1 MKRKIICLFAA
12 ALLAVTVVGC
22 GSGGNTAKEDQEGT
36 TGMQEEE
43 EQPNTA
49 DMQEEQSQEVTDTAQ
64 EDADAADGEESG
76 DAQVESAGDEELLS
90 GKHYVNINIKDKG
103 TIKVELD
110 ADVAPIT
117 VTNFVNLVKEG
128 FYDGLTFHRIIEGF
142 MMQGGD
148 PTGTGM
154 GNAGQTITGEFAS
167 NGVDNP
173 ISHTRGTISMARSN
187 LPDSASCQFF
197 IMHQDGTYL
206 DGDYA
211 AFGQVTEGMEIV
223 DDICENTT
231 GQDSI
236 GVVPEENRPVIE
248 SIEYVE

>member
-12 ALLAVTVVGC
+12 ALLAVTAVGC
-22 GSGGNTAKEDQEGT
+22 GQGGNTPEENQEET
-36 TGMQEEE
+36 TAIQEEE

-49 DMQEEQSQEVTDTAQ
+49 DMQEESQEVTDTAR
-64 EDADAADGEESG
+64 EGADSVNGDVDGDVQAESDEET
-76 DAQVESAGDEELLS
+76 ELLS

-110 ADVAPIT
+110 ADAAPIT
-117 VTNFVNLVKEG
+117 VTNFVSLVKEG

-148 PTGTGM
+148 PMGTGM
-154 GNAGQTITGEFAS
+154 GDAGRTITGEFES

-173 ISHTRGTISMARSN
+173 ISHTRGTISMARSAM
-187 LPDSASCQFF
+187 PDSASCQFF

-211 AFGQVTEGMEIV
+211 AFGHVTEGMEIV

-231 GQDSI
+231 GQNSN
-236 GVVPEENRPVIE
+236 GMVPEENRPVIE